1 MRHIITILTL
11 LFVSL
16 NSFTYAEGVFKWKD
30 RYGKT
35 QYGDKP
41 PQGVKAD
48 AFNPPPITV
57 IDNYGKQWAPT
68 GNTAQPSHQQQAAES
83 KPRPSSSRYSSL
95 KIVAPKSGQAIRA
108 NDGDVTLML
117 GVDPK
122 LQKGHSIVVFLDGK
136 QVSNSASRAI
146 NLPNLDRGEHQVHAE
161 IQDAYKKNIISSP
174 AISFTVLRAS
184 VLMNKKRRGK

>member
-1 MRHIITILTL
+1 MRYFITILTL

-16 NSFTYAEGVFKWKD
+16 NSFAYADGVFKWKD

-41 PQGVKAD
+41 PQGVKAKP
-48 AFNPPPITV
+48 FNPPPITV

-68 GNTAQPSHQQQAAES
+68 GNTAPARQQQQTTRS
-83 KPRPSSSRYSSL
+83 KSSSSSSGYSSL

-117 GVDPK
+117 GIDPK
-122 LQKGHSIVVFLDGK
+122 LQKGHSVVVFLDGK
-136 QVSNSASRAI
+136 EVSNGASRAV
-146 NLPNLDRGEHQVHAE
+146 NLPNLDRGAHQVHAE
-161 IQDAYKKNIISSP
+161 IRDAHKTNIISSP
-174 AISFTVLRAS
+174 AITFTVLRHS
-184 VLMNKKRRGK
+184 VLMNKKRKR